1 MKELQVL
8 CISMLLC
15 SFGNHLNWIKYEYV
29 ILFIIINYT
38 VYYAGKHKHKWPS
51 S

>member
-1 MKELQVL
+1 MLIKETKM
-8 CISMLLC
+8 I
-15 SFGNHLNWIKYEYV
+15 HDWIKYKYV

-51 S
+51 